1 MPDRLQARLPD
12 AESAS
17 AAAILEAAKAGNPAA
32 CRALVRR
39 HQRRVLGTIRAI
51 VGPAGR
57 GGMAEDLAQ
66 ETFLR
71 AFRALPRFEGDGPAK
86 LSTWLGTIATRVALN
101 ELRRRRP
108 PTTELDTV
116 VDALPSV
123 TVSGQT
129 PIASAIERAIVG
141 LSPTYRGA
149 FVLRELYGL
158 DYAEIAEVLEVDL
171 GTVKSRLARA
181 RANLRRAL
189 TRAER
194 AADERVRAAQRSKME
209 SRTEGRTDGRT

>member
-1 MPDRLQARLPD
+1 MAQPPHAAHDEHA
-12 AESAS
+12 AS
-17 AAAILEAAKAGNPAA
+17 DVILEAAKQGNPAA

-71 AFRALPRFEGDGPAK
+71 AFRALPRFEGDGPAR

-108 PTTELDTV
+108 TTTELDTV
-116 VDALPSV
+116 VDALPGAS
-123 TVSGQT
+123 TPSQT
-129 PIASAIERAIVG
+129 PIASAIEKAIVG

-158 DYAEIAEVLEVDL
+158 DYAEIAETLEVDL

-194 AADERVRAAQRSKME
+194 AADERVRAAQRSTTG
-209 SRTEGRTDGRT
+209 STTEGRTDGRTD